1 MTREIELEMLKEFL
15 EDYKG
20 TQIFN
25 TRNLVGDYMETIY
38 HRNDIRVDYC
48 ASYDYLEVFGLSDT
62 EFVEL
67 FKKSWLGYEV

>member
-15 EDYKG
+15 EGYKG

-38 HRNDIRVDYC
+38 HRNNIVVDYC
-48 ASYDYLEVFGLSDT
+48 PSYNYLEVFGLSDT